1 MNKVKILSNVT
12 GGLLAFIGVGAV
24 VCGLMLILDPDGGS
38 IGLPLELLE
47 HSPFEDFLIPGIAL
61 FSINGIASIIGALLV
76 FKKHRYAGL
85 ASMFLGV
92 AMIIWILAETYWYKG
107 DSFLQPAMFSVGVV
121 EIVLG
126 FFLNSQH
133 TEK

>member
-1 MNKVKILSNVT
+1 MNKVKILSIIT
-12 GGLLAFIGVGAV
+12 GGLLAFIGVGAL
-24 VCGLMLILDPDGGS
+24 VCGLMLILEPDGGS

-47 HSPFEDFLIPGIAL
+47 HSPFEDFFIPGIAL
-61 FSINGIASIIGALLV
+61 FAINGIGSIIGALLV

-92 AMIIWILAETYWYKG
+92 AMIIWILAETYWYEG

-121 EIVLG
+121 EIVFG